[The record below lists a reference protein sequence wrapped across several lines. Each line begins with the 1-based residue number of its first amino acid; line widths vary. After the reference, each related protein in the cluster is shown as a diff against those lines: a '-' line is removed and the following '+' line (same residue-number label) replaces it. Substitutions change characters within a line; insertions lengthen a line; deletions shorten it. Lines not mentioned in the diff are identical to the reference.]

1 MKLTDIILQD
11 LDPPM
16 RVFFVLALCGAIFL
30 FIKIGLDLVTDRW
43 FNGPPGG
50 RASKRSSPDAG
61 CDAWRGATLGT
72 GRRNY

>member
-43 FNGPPGG
+43 FNGFCVGG
-50 RASKRSSPDAG
+50 LLMFVACALALVMVLHWPSKRKT
-61 CDAWRGATLGT
+61 RE
-72 GRRNY
+72 R